1 MYIEYIAM
9 ELPRKLIGS
18 LSQFWK
24 INVLDIKQLYDSVE
38 KLVFV
43 SISLEKRKTDV
54 VRSRYNST
62 MRVPKALNP
71 RLQKQLLLRFG
82 VYETVYPVETTPS
95 RTVPDHIE
103 KPEYVL
109 QKQPTVLPDKA
120 EVKDVNQLRGM
131 RRSCKLAANILAHV
145 QKNIY
150 PGITTDD
157 IDGMVHKLTVEAG
170 AYPSPL
176 HYKGFPKSVCTSVN
190 NVAVHGIPDL
200 RPLRDGDII
209 NVDIT
214 VSLITVITLC
224 WHQYVNSLQNN
235 AIKTCGP
242 EVPFSEIGASIFRHS
257 KRNGLTV
264 LPAFI
269 GHGIGRYFH
278 GPPDIYHTL
287 NRYRGRMRPGMTFT
301 IEPVLSH
308 GSKHTLILPDGWT
321 VVTEDGARSAQAEHT
336 VLVTEDGA
344 EILTK

>member
-1 MYIEYIAM
+1 M
-9 ELPRKLIGS
+9 ELPRKIIGS

-24 INVLDIKQLYDSVE
+24 TNV
-38 KLVFV
+38 
-43 SISLEKRKTDV
+43 
-54 VRSRYNST
+54 
-62 MRVPKALNP
+62 
-71 RLQKQLLLRFG
+71 LRFG
-82 VYETVYPVETTPS
+82 VYEKVYPVETTPS

-109 QKQPTVLPDKA
+109 QKQPMVLPDQA

-131 RRSCKLAANILAHV
+131 RRSCKLAANILSHV

-150 PGITTDD
+150 PGITTDE
-157 IDGMVHKLTVEAG
+157 IDGLVHKLTVEAG

-200 RPLRDGDII
+200 RPLQDGDII

-214 VSLITVITLC
+214 VFFKGFHGDCSNTFPVGKVDDRGLELISITEECL
-224 WHQYVNSLQNN
+224 NI

-269 GHGIGRYFH
+269 GHGIGQYFH

-287 NRYRGRMRPGMTFT
+287 NRYPGQMRPGMTFT